1 MLAEKNMQYQ
11 ENNKYFLVISKL
23 TITPTE
29 ENLEDTNKRKNERN
43 LPMLPVRAKIYIH
56 LSLQELKHTESCPTF
71 CDPMDCSPPVS
82 SIHGIFQ
89 ARILEWVA
97 ISFSRGSSQPRD

>member
-29 ENLEDTNKRKNERN
+29 ENLEDTNKRKNER
-43 LPMLPVRAKIYIH
+43 
-56 LSLQELKHTESCPTF
+56 T
-71 CDPMDCSPPVS
+71 
-82 SIHGIFQ
+82 
-89 ARILEWVA
+89 
-97 ISFSRGSSQPRD
+97 